1 MQYFPLYVSG
11 SCSTIAIACQKRH
24 QNCIRSD
31 GIKIMEMEKLQTVYG
46 MKEINSQK
54 SIKI

>member
-1 MQYFPLYVSG
+1 MQYFYLYISG

-31 GIKIMEMEKLQTVYG
+31 GIKVTKIEWKNYKQSME
-46 MKEINSQK
+46 
-54 SIKI
+54 

>member
-31 GIKIMEMEKLQTVYG
+31 GIKIMEWKNYKQSME
-46 MKEINSQK
+46 
-54 SIKI
+54 